1 MAYMIPTMFGALDQ
15 MGTSYTV
22 PAEPSAI
29 GTQRLPTDAL
39 FYATVTLLN
48 IVVGSR
54 YRIEYHNGASWVLLR
69 EGTAAATTVEETS
82 VPAYSNP
89 MLVRARIRKSSASPK
104 YFPLD
109 TFGYLVRDG
118 VSIYVAQVADEIA
131 S

>member
-1 MAYMIPTMFGALDQ
+1 MMFSNGVVLPVSST
-15 MGTSYTV
+15 GRSF
-22 PAEPSAI
+22 PGSASLSF
-29 GTQRLPTDAL
+29 QRLPSDPVL
-39 FYATVTLLN
+39 YADVTLDN

-54 YRIEYHNGASWVLLR
+54 YRLEYHNGTSWVLLR
-69 EGTAAATTVEETS
+69 EGTAASTTVIETG

-89 MLVRARIRKSSASPK
+89 MLVRARVRKSSASPK

-109 TFGYLVRDG
+109 TFGYLVRGG